1 MKHARVI
8 WKRGTSVEKITTPD
22 WPVVHLGRG
31 GRGLMVDVGGHSF
44 TVDGVNPGL
53 LVLCSKKAG

>member
-1 MKHARVI
+1 M
-8 WKRGTSVEKITTPD
+8 PD
-22 WPVVHLGRG
+22 WPVVHFG
-31 GRGLMVDVGGHSF
+31 GERGLMLDVGGHSF